1 MATPPHPRPRAGE
14 AELAGVIRRWYDIA
28 YATAQTPRQRTW
40 VRTAAQ
46 AADHAA
52 ADAAARDGRPVIHR
66 DGDWFR
72 RAVQAY
78 EHLSATGQ
86 PDRPAPDPPAPAAA
100 PAAVPAAG
108 PAPRCAA
115 DPATIRAWL
124 ASPAGQH
131 PQPTVAQSLGI
142 DEGFHTGSELL
153 SSRMDSLIYT
163 AQYSGVFGLP
173 GHHIELWQVADN
185 EHLVNGHLLTI
196 DRPDRVRLASYHL
209 RPGDLIDRRQR
220 GLDAAVGVL
229 DRVAAITDRL
239 LERAHRPATTTV
251 VGSPPHPTQVAE
263 TPLVAGPPPGPAQVA
278 AASFTTPPP
287 TPAAAPIPPPGP
299 STPPGPS
306 MPPGRAAAADQPG
319 PPRRAPGAGH
329 GR

>member
-1 MATPPHPRPRAGE
+1 MAPQPNPRPEAGE

-28 YATAQTPRQRTW
+28 YATGQTPRQRAR

-46 AADHAA
+46 AADRAA
-52 ADAAARDGRPVIHR
+52 ADAATRDGQPVVHR

-72 RAVQAY
+72 RAVHAY
-78 EHLSATGQ
+78 ERLSAPGQ
-86 PDRPAPDPPAPAAA
+86 HNHPAPGPPPPTAAS
-100 PAAVPAAG
+100 AAG

-142 DEGFHTGSELL
+142 DDGFHAGSELL

-185 EHLVNGHLLTI
+185 EHLVDGHLLTI

-209 RPGDLIDRRQR
+209 RPGDLIDRRHR
-220 GLDAAVGVL
+220 GVDAAVGFL
-229 DRVAAITDRL
+229 DRAAAITDRL
-239 LERAHRPATTTV
+239 LDRAHRPATTPV

-263 TPLVAGPPPGPAQVA
+263 APLVTGPPPDPARVA

-287 TPAAAPIPPPGP
+287 TPAAAPVPPPGP
-299 STPPGPS
+299 STPPGPA
-306 MPPGRAAAADQPG
+306 AAAADQPG
-319 PPRRAPGAGH
+319 PSRPGPGTRH